1 MWLTIDKLHEHVKGR
16 QMFVV
21 KAFDVL
27 PLGERGPIYTSDP
40 YCVWFELDR
49 GVFERWP
56 HMFMPTHFCLLPEER
71 E

>member
-27 PLGERGPIYTSDP
+27 PLGE
-40 YCVWFELDR
+40 
-49 GVFERWP
+49 
-56 HMFMPTHFCLLPEER
+56 
-71 E
+71 